1 MSSLCAHRTPWLPQI
16 LTWFPLLPSILSHMH
31 SSAVPSGPRDADPLS
46 EHRPPTFS
54 SYSGSHPICIR
65 CTCMWGATGRESRA
79 AGLGHKVQGGPALAP
94 DPSGQLET
102 CERPWLLCGKGSL
115 SLAAHPACRA
125 AAAHQPDLSGEGKR
139 ITGEGGLF
147 GGEGLLPLPPART
160 QES

>member
-1 MSSLCAHRTPWLPQI
+1 MYKTMCHPYVHTGPPGSHRYSPGSYS
-16 LTWFPLLPSILSHMH
+16 LPSILSHMH
-31 SSAVPSGPRDADPLS
+31 SSAVPSGPRDADPVS

-54 SYSGSHPICIR
+54 SYSGSRPICIR
-65 CTCMWGATGRESRA
+65 CICTWGATGRESRA

-115 SLAAHPACRA
+115 SLAAH
-125 AAAHQPDLSGEGKR
+125 QPDLSREGER
-139 ITGEGGLF
+139 ITGEGGLS